1 MKTDVKEMFKGKN
14 KFILI
19 LPIILIL
26 LFGVVFYLDK
36 NNTVTASTS
45 KNNAVMEPPV
55 NEAAVVREKLSA
67 YEIEAKQQREEAT
80 EEKESHV
87 EEGDVFFSA
96 DEKKEK
102 DIIREERIVRLK
114 IDPYKRTAYQYNG
127 NKELS
132 THAFAS
138 RISEQLNGLEEQED
152 ERIERLRQESEDY
165 YEKRMKGDHASRKKM
180 YEEFLESFGED
191 LDDMEYAAPKREI
204 RKKAVHDPEP
214 EPVKEEEDDGAY
226 EMPSTAIYTSEGKRY
241 RRARISLPEQKNLIK
256 AAIYG
261 NQTVVNGSTVKMRLL
276 EPIFTGGIEIPANTI
291 FYGSAEIGTSRL
303 RIKVSNIRYGSYM
316 TPVDYLI
323 FDSDAIEGLNL
334 PASLKAEA
342 NQRIKEGMVQNFDMP
357 ISSIGTVASEV
368 TSAISATTQIAKQV
382 IGQSL
387 SQMKVD
393 LKANYALFLKEDTQ
407 EDKKKRQAEDAE
419 LQGLYQQM
427 MLQKNEPKKKNY
439 FKKIIDAL

>member
-1 MKTDVKEMFKGKN
+1 M
-14 KFILI
+14 
-19 LPIILIL
+19 
-26 LFGVVFYLDK
+26 
-36 NNTVTASTS
+36 
-45 KNNAVMEPPV
+45 
-55 NEAAVVREKLSA
+55 
-67 YEIEAKQQREEAT
+67 
-80 EEKESHV
+80 
-87 EEGDVFFSA
+87 
-96 DEKKEK
+96 
-102 DIIREERIVRLK
+102 
-114 IDPYKRTAYQYNG
+114 
-127 NKELS
+127 
-132 THAFAS
+132 
-138 RISEQLNGLEEQED
+138 
-152 ERIERLRQESEDY
+152 
-165 YEKRMKGDHASRKKM
+165 
-180 YEEFLESFGED
+180 
-191 LDDMEYAAPKREI
+191 
-204 RKKAVHDPEP
+204 
-214 EPVKEEEDDGAY
+214 KEEEDDGAY

-241 RRARISLPEQKNLIK
+241 RRARINLPEQKNLIK

-276 EPIFTGGIEIPANTI
+276 EPVFTGGIEIPANTI

-342 NQRIKEGMVQNFDMP
+342 NQRIKEGLVQNFDMP

-387 SQMKVD
+387 SQMKVE